1 MKVETLVVA
10 TGNKH
15 KLQEIQAIF
24 KDVRVVSAREAGY
37 TGDPEETGATFEENA
52 IIKARAEAEKMKVKD
67 VVRAAAEALNLPAL
81 ADDSGLCVAALGG
94 APGIYSARYAGG
106 HGDDKK
112 NRKKLLAEL
121 GDEKNRAAYFRSA
134 AALCF
139 PQSMGGKTVTET
151 GDTHG
156 RILTREE
163 GENGF
168 GYDCL
173 FYSDDLC
180 KSFGVASAE
189 EKNAVSHRFRAL
201 TALKEKLK
209 SEDEK
214 Q

>member
-1 MKVETLVVA
+1 MKVETLIVA

-37 TGDPEETGATFEENA
+37 LGDPEETGATFEENA
-52 IIKARAEAEKMKVKD
+52 IIKA
-67 VVRAAAEALNLPAL
+67 RAAAEALNLPAL

-112 NRKKLLAEL
+112 NREKLLVEL

-139 PQSMGGKTVTET
+139 PQSMGGKTVTAT

>member
-1 MKVETLVVA
+1 MKPVTLVVA

-24 KDVRVVSAREAGY
+24 KDVRVISAREAGY
-37 TGDPEETGATFEENA
+37 LGDPEETGATFEENA
-52 IIKARAEAEKMKVKD
+52 IIKA
-67 VVRAAAEALNLPAL
+67 RAAAEALNLPAL

-112 NRKKLLAEL
+112 NREKLLAEL

-139 PQSMGGKTVTET
+139 PQSMGGKTVTAT

-209 SEDEK
+209 SEDKK

>member
-1 MKVETLVVA
+1 MKVETLIVA

-52 IIKARAEAEKMKVKD
+52 IIKARA
-67 VVRAAAEALNLPAL
+67 AAEALNLPAL

-112 NRKKLLAEL
+112 NREKLLAEL

-139 PQSMGGKTVTET
+139 PQSMGGKTVTAT

>member
-37 TGDPEETGATFEENA
+37 LGDPEETGATFEENA
-52 IIKARAEAEKMKVKD
+52 IIKA
-67 VVRAAAEALNLPAL
+67 RAAAEALNLPAL

-112 NRKKLLAEL
+112 NREKLLAEL

-139 PQSMGGKTVTET
+139 PQSMGGKTVTAT

-189 EKNAVSHRFRAL
+189 EKNTVSHRFRAL

>member
-37 TGDPEETGATFEENA
+37 LGDPEETGATFEENA
-52 IIKARAEAEKMKVKD
+52 IIKARA
-67 VVRAAAEALNLPAL
+67 AAEALNLPAL
-81 ADDSGLCVAALGG
+81 ADDSGLCVSALGG

-112 NRKKLLAEL
+112 NREKLLAEL

-139 PQSMGGKTVTET
+139 PQSMGGKTVTAT

>member
-37 TGDPEETGATFEENA
+37 LGDPEETGATFEENA
-52 IIKARAEAEKMKVKD
+52 IIKA
-67 VVRAAAEALNLPAL
+67 RAAAEALNLPAL
-81 ADDSGLCVAALGG
+81 ADDSGLCVAALGD

-112 NRKKLLAEL
+112 NREKLLADL

-139 PQSMGGKTVTET
+139 PQSMGGKTVTAT

>member
-1 MKVETLVVA
+1 MKLDTLIVA

-37 TGDPEETGATFEENA
+37 LGNPEETGATFEENA
-52 IIKARAEAEKMKVKD
+52 IIKA
-67 VVRAAAEALNLPAL
+67 RAAAEALNLPAL

-112 NRKKLLAEL
+112 NREKLLAEL

-139 PQSMGGKTVTET
+139 PQSMGGKTVTAT

>member
-1 MKVETLVVA
+1 MKVETLIVA

-37 TGDPEETGATFEENA
+37 LGDPEETGATFEENA
-52 IIKARAEAEKMKVKD
+52 IIKA
-67 VVRAAAEALNLPAL
+67 RAAAEALNLPAL

-106 HGDDKK
+106 HDDDKK
-112 NRKKLLAEL
+112 NREKLLAEL

-139 PQSMGGKTVTET
+139 PQSMGGKTVTAT

>member
-1 MKVETLVVA
+1 MEPETLIVA

-37 TGDPEETGATFEENA
+37 LGDPEETGATFEENA
-52 IIKARAEAEKMKVKD
+52 IIKA
-67 VVRAAAEALNLPAL
+67 RAAAEALNLPAL

-112 NRKKLLAEL
+112 NREKLLHEL
-121 GDEKNRAAYFRSA
+121 RGIENRAAYFRSA

-139 PQSMGGKTVTET
+139 PQSMGGKTVTAT

-189 EKNAVSHRFRAL
+189 ETNAVSHRVRAL
-201 TALKEKLK
+201 TALKENRE
-209 SEDEK
+209 SENEK
-214 Q
+214 QGKRRW

>member
-52 IIKARAEAEKMKVKD
+52 IIKARA
-67 VVRAAAEALNLPAL
+67 AAEALNLPAL

-112 NRKKLLAEL
+112 NREKLLAEL
-121 GDEKNRAAYFRSA
+121 GNEKNRAAYFRSA

-139 PQSMGGKTVTET
+139 PQSMGGKTVTAT

>member
-1 MKVETLVVA
+1 MKLETLIVA

-37 TGDPEETGATFEENA
+37 LGDPEETGATFEENA
-52 IIKARAEAEKMKVKD
+52 IIKA
-67 VVRAAAEALNLPAL
+67 RAAAEALNLPAL
-81 ADDSGLCVAALGG
+81 ADDSGLCVAALGD

-112 NRKKLLAEL
+112 NREKLLAEL

-139 PQSMGGKTVTET
+139 PQSMGGKTVTAT

-201 TALKEKLK
+201 TALKERL
-209 SEDEK
+209 ENGDEK

>member
-37 TGDPEETGATFEENA
+37 LGDPEETGATFEENA
-52 IIKARAEAEKMKVKD
+52 IIKA
-67 VVRAAAEALNLPAL
+67 RAAAEALNLPAL
-81 ADDSGLCVAALGG
+81 ADDSGLCVAALGD

-112 NRKKLLAEL
+112 NREKLLAEL

-139 PQSMGGKTVTET
+139 PQSMGGKTVTAT

>member
-37 TGDPEETGATFEENA
+37 LGDPEETGATFEENA
-52 IIKARAEAEKMKVKD
+52 IIKA
-67 VVRAAAEALNLPAL
+67 RAAAEALNLPAL

-112 NRKKLLAEL
+112 NREKLLAEL

-139 PQSMGGKTVTET
+139 PQSMGGKTVTAT

-209 SEDEK
+209 NGDKK

>member
-37 TGDPEETGATFEENA
+37 LGDTEETGATFEENA
-52 IIKARAEAEKMKVKD
+52 IIKA
-67 VVRAAAEALNLPAL
+67 RAAAEALNLPAL

-112 NRKKLLAEL
+112 NREKLLAEL

-139 PQSMGGKTVTET
+139 PQSMGGKTVTAT

-189 EKNAVSHRFRAL
+189 EKNTVSHRFRAL

>member
-1 MKVETLVVA
+1 MKVETLIVA

-37 TGDPEETGATFEENA
+37 LGDPEETGATFEENA
-52 IIKARAEAEKMKVKD
+52 IIKA
-67 VVRAAAEALNLPAL
+67 RAAAEALNLPAL

-112 NRKKLLAEL
+112 NREKLLAEL

-139 PQSMGGKTVTET
+139 PQSMGGKTVTAT

>member
-37 TGDPEETGATFEENA
+37 LGDPEETGATFEENA
-52 IIKARAEAEKMKVKD
+52 IIKARA
-67 VVRAAAEALNLPAL
+67 AAEALNMPAL

-112 NRKKLLAEL
+112 NREKLLAEL

-139 PQSMGGKTVTET
+139 PQSMGGKTVTAT
-151 GDTHG
+151 GDTYG

-209 SEDEK
+209 SEDKK

>member
-1 MKVETLVVA
+1 MKLETLIVA

-24 KDVRVVSAREAGY
+24 KDVRVVSALEAGY
-37 TGDPEETGATFEENA
+37 LGDPEETGATFEENA
-52 IIKARAEAEKMKVKD
+52 IIKA
-67 VVRAAAEALNLPAL
+67 RAAAEALNLPAL

-112 NRKKLLAEL
+112 NREKLLAEL

-139 PQSMGGKTVTET
+139 PQSMGGKTVTAT

-209 SEDEK
+209 SEDKK

>member
-24 KDVRVVSAREAGY
+24 KDVRVISAREAGY
-37 TGDPEETGATFEENA
+37 LGDPEETGATFEENA
-52 IIKARAEAEKMKVKD
+52 IIKA
-67 VVRAAAEALNLPAL
+67 RAAAEALNLPAL

-112 NRKKLLAEL
+112 NREKLLAEL
-121 GDEKNRAAYFRSA
+121 GDDKNRAAYFRSA

-139 PQSMGGKTVTET
+139 PQSMGGKTVTAT

-201 TALKEKLK
+201 TALKEKLGRLENGDK
-209 SEDEK
+209 K

>member
-1 MKVETLVVA
+1 MKAETLIVA

-37 TGDPEETGATFEENA
+37 LGDPEETGATFEENA
-52 IIKARAEAEKMKVKD
+52 IIKA
-67 VVRAAAEALNLPAL
+67 RAAAEALNLPAL

-112 NRKKLLAEL
+112 NREKLLAEL

-139 PQSMGGKTVTET
+139 PQSMGGKTVTAT
-151 GDTHG
+151 GDTYG

-209 SEDEK
+209 SEEK
-214 Q
+214 KQ

>member
-24 KDVRVVSAREAGY
+24 KDVRVISAREAGY
-37 TGDPEETGATFEENA
+37 LGDPEETGATFEENA
-52 IIKARAEAEKMKVKD
+52 IIKA
-67 VVRAAAEALNLPAL
+67 RAAAEALNLPAL

-112 NRKKLLAEL
+112 NREKLLAEL

-139 PQSMGGKTVTET
+139 PQSMGGKTVTAT

>member
-1 MKVETLVVA
+1 MKAETLVVA

-37 TGDPEETGATFEENA
+37 LGDPEETGTTFEENA
-52 IIKARAEAEKMKVKD
+52 IIKA
-67 VVRAAAEALNLPAL
+67 RAAAEALNLPAL

-112 NRKKLLAEL
+112 NREKLLAEL

-139 PQSMGGKTVTET
+139 PQSMGGKTVTAT

-163 GENGF
+163 GEDGF
-168 GYDCL
+168 GYDYL

-189 EKNAVSHRFRAL
+189 EKNTVSHRFRAL

>member
-1 MKVETLVVA
+1 MKLETLIVA

-37 TGDPEETGATFEENA
+37 LGDPEETGATFEENA
-52 IIKARAEAEKMKVKD
+52 IIKARA
-67 VVRAAAEALNLPAL
+67 AAEALNLPAL
-81 ADDSGLCVAALGG
+81 ADDSGLCVSSLGG

-112 NRKKLLAEL
+112 NREKLLAEL

-139 PQSMGGKTVTET
+139 PQSMGGKTVTAT

-189 EKNAVSHRFRAL
+189 EKNTVSHRFRAL

>member
-1 MKVETLVVA
+1 MKLETLIVA

-52 IIKARAEAEKMKVKD
+52 IIKARA
-67 VVRAAAEALNLPAL
+67 AAEALNLPAL

-112 NRKKLLAEL
+112 NREKLLADL

-139 PQSMGGKTVTET
+139 PQSMGGKTVTAT

>member
-24 KDVRVVSAREAGY
+24 KDVRVVSARDAGY
-37 TGDPEETGATFEENA
+37 LGDPEETGATFEENA
-52 IIKARAEAEKMKVKD
+52 IIKA
-67 VVRAAAEALNLPAL
+67 RAAAEALNLPAL

-112 NRKKLLAEL
+112 NREKLLAEL

-139 PQSMGGKTVTET
+139 PQSMGGKTVTAT

>member
-1 MKVETLVVA
+1 MKLETLIVA

-37 TGDPEETGATFEENA
+37 LGDPEETGATFEENA
-52 IIKARAEAEKMKVKD
+52 IIKA
-67 VVRAAAEALNLPAL
+67 RAAAEALNLPAL

-112 NRKKLLAEL
+112 NREKLLAEL

-139 PQSMGGKTVTET
+139 PQSMGGKTVTAT

>member
-1 MKVETLVVA
+1 MKVGTLVVA

-37 TGDPEETGATFEENA
+37 LGDPEETGATFEENA
-52 IIKARAEAEKMKVKD
+52 IIKARA
-67 VVRAAAEALNLPAL
+67 AADALNLPAL

-112 NRKKLLAEL
+112 NREKLLAEL

-139 PQSMGGKTVTET
+139 PQSMGGKTVTAT

>member
-37 TGDPEETGATFEENA
+37 LGDPEETGATFEENA
-52 IIKARAEAEKMKVKD
+52 IIKARA
-67 VVRAAAEALNLPAL
+67 AADALNLPAL

-112 NRKKLLAEL
+112 NREKLLAEL

-139 PQSMGGKTVTET
+139 PQSMGGKTVTAT

-180 KSFGVASAE
+180 KSFGTASAE

>member
-1 MKVETLVVA
+1 MKLETLIVA

-37 TGDPEETGATFEENA
+37 LGDPEETGATFEENA
-52 IIKARAEAEKMKVKD
+52 IIKA
-67 VVRAAAEALNLPAL
+67 RAAAEALNLPAL

-112 NRKKLLAEL
+112 NREKLLAEL

-139 PQSMGGKTVTET
+139 PQSMGGKTGTAT

-209 SEDEK
+209 SEEK
-214 Q
+214 KQ

>member
-37 TGDPEETGATFEENA
+37 LGDPEETGATFEENA
-52 IIKARAEAEKMKVKD
+52 IIKA
-67 VVRAAAEALNLPAL
+67 RAAAEALNLPAL

-112 NRKKLLAEL
+112 NREKLLAEL

-139 PQSMGGKTVTET
+139 PQSMGGKTVTAT

-180 KSFGVASAE
+180 KSFGVASAD

-201 TALKEKLK
+201 TALKEKLENGDK
-209 SEDEK
+209 K

>member
-1 MKVETLVVA
+1 MKAETLVVA

-24 KDVRVVSAREAGY
+24 KDVRVVSAREAGHL
-37 TGDPEETGATFEENA
+37 GDPEETGATFEENA
-52 IIKARAEAEKMKVKD
+52 IIKA
-67 VVRAAAEALNLPAL
+67 RAAAEALNLPAL

-112 NRKKLLAEL
+112 NREKLLAEL

-139 PQSMGGKTVTET
+139 PQSMGGKTVTAT

-201 TALKEKLK
+201 TALKEKLESGDK
-209 SEDEK
+209 K

>member
-37 TGDPEETGATFEENA
+37 LGDPEETGATFEENA
-52 IIKARAEAEKMKVKD
+52 IIKA
-67 VVRAAAEALNLPAL
+67 RAAAEALNLPAL

-112 NRKKLLAEL
+112 NREKLLAEL
-121 GDEKNRAAYFRSA
+121 GDEKNGAAYFRSA

-139 PQSMGGKTVTET
+139 PQSMGGKTVTAT

>member
-1 MKVETLVVA
+1 MKLETLIVA

-37 TGDPEETGATFEENA
+37 LGDPEETGATFEENA
-52 IIKARAEAEKMKVKD
+52 IIKA
-67 VVRAAAEALNLPAL
+67 RAAAEALNLPAL

-112 NRKKLLAEL
+112 NREKLLAEL

-139 PQSMGGKTVTET
+139 PQSMGGKTVTAT

-163 GENGF
+163 DENGF

-173 FYSDDLC
+173 FYSNDLC

>member
-1 MKVETLVVA
+1 MKLETLIVA

-37 TGDPEETGATFEENA
+37 LGDPEETGATFEENA
-52 IIKARAEAEKMKVKD
+52 IIKA
-67 VVRAAAEALNLPAL
+67 RAAAEALNLPAL

-112 NRKKLLAEL
+112 NREKLLAEL

-139 PQSMGGKTVTET
+139 PQSMGGKTVTAT

-209 SEDEK
+209 SEEK
-214 Q
+214 KQ